1 MRELDGRVA
10 LVTGASR
17 NIGRAIALELAAAG
31 AHVVINGLS
40 ARADAEAVAAEIG
53 PSAMVAMADVT
64 DRAAVD
70 AMIAAVRARFG
81 RLDILVNNAA
91 VRGEVPFADLDHA
104 TWSRILSICL
114 DGAFHC
120 TQAALP
126 LLKEAGGAT
135 VVNIGG
141 LTAHTGAVERTHV
154 VTAKAGLVGM
164 TRALA
169 HELAGFGI
177 TVNNVAPGMMETK
190 RGASAGNQQPRHH
203 ATQPTLLGRRGQP
216 DEIAAAVRWL
226 AGPGGRFVTGQVIHI
241 NGGAYLGG

>member
-31 AHVVINGLS
+31 AHVVVNALS

-53 PSAMVAMADVT
+53 SPAMVAMADVT

-91 VRGEVPFADLDHA
+91 VRGEVPFAELDHA

-177 TVNNVAPGMMETK
+177 TVNNVAPGMMDTK
-190 RGASAGNQQPRHH
+190 RGVSAGNQQPRHH
-203 ATQPTLLGRRGQP
+203 ATQQTLLGRRGHP

-226 AGPGGRFVTGQVIHI
+226 AGPGGRFVTGQVIHV

>member
-31 AHVVINGLS
+31 AHVVINALS

-53 PSAMVAMADVT
+53 PCAMVAMADVT

-91 VRGEVPFADLDHA
+91 VRGEVPFAELDHA

-177 TVNNVAPGMMETK
+177 TVNNVAPGMMDTK
-190 RGASAGNQQPRHH
+190 RGVSAGNQQPRHH
-203 ATQPTLLGRRGQP
+203 ATQQTLLGRRGHP
-216 DEIAAAVRWL
+216 DEIAATVRWL
-226 AGPGGRFVTGQVIHI
+226 AGPGGRFVTGQVIHV

>member
-91 VRGEVPFADLDHA
+91 VRGEVPFVDLDHA

-177 TVNNVAPGMMETK
+177 TVNNVAPGMMDTK

-241 NGGAYLGG
+241 NGGAYLGS

>member
-91 VRGEVPFADLDHA
+91 VRGEVHFADLDHA

-177 TVNNVAPGMMETK
+177 TVNNVAPGMMDTK

-203 ATQPTLLGRRGQP
+203 ATQQTLLGRRGHP

-241 NGGAYLGG
+241 NGGAYLGS

>member
-31 AHVVINGLS
+31 AHVVINALS

-53 PSAMVAMADVT
+53 PCAMVAMADVT

-177 TVNNVAPGMMETK
+177 TVNNVAPGMMDTK

-203 ATQPTLLGRRGQP
+203 ATQQTLLGRRGHP

-241 NGGAYLGG
+241 NGGAYLGS